1 MTDLIGKT
9 LGNYRVVEHL
19 GRGGMATVYKA
30 YQPALERYVAIKV
43 IHEQLASQD
52 EQFFKRFR
60 REAKA
65 VASLHHPNIVPVFD
79 FGVEGNIPYMVMEYL
94 EGHSLKAVLQAAN
107 ERGETMPLEEVRHIL
122 KDLAGAVDYA
132 YQQGIVHHDIK
143 PDNVMITTKGHVILT
158 DFGIAKIAGGT
169 QVTTMGAVLGTPAYM
184 SPEQGKGERGDQR
197 SDVYALGILLFEMV
211 TGRVPFDADT
221 PLAVIF
227 KHISDP
233 LPLPRSLNPA
243 IPQRVEQVI
252 LKALAKNPDDRFQ
265 TTGLLAQALENAI
278 AAEPARPES
287 LLRSTQTTIAETI
300 VPLEK
305 ESGESGIAP
314 RLRPPEKSP
323 SPRRAGRRPAVP
335 PWARILGGVALVTL
349 AAVLGTRAWMNLGS
363 RAGAPT
369 AASGARGATSTAKPT
384 IAAAAAGTASAR
396 GSRVS
401 IDLGQVNQNSG
412 MVQFEFEDGRTLPKT
427 IGGREVRATS
437 DNPAPARYMY
447 FNVDDQFLYAKETP
461 VSVAVTYFDLGSF
474 SFWIDYDST
483 DVNASGAGI
492 WKPTRT
498 ENLLTDSR
506 QWRTVTF
513 VLADA
518 LFGGRQHD
526 DADFRIAA
534 REEELLIDSV
544 TVTKVTLPPVVG
556 PTPSERVATFYYP
569 WYRNVS
575 MDGVWG
581 HWHEPDFQPPTDISS
596 DYYPELGA
604 YSSVDPAT
612 VAQHFSWLREAGVGL
627 IISSWWGQGSLEDQA
642 ASLLLEMAAIYDVR
656 VAFHIEPYAG
666 RTADRLLEDVQYL
679 YARYGLHPAFYRT
692 KASSRWSTDDRPK
705 GLFFVWSIESP
716 DTDSDPVQA
725 SYWSA
730 AMDRIHGL
738 PEGGLVIANTTRGDW
753 IDGGHF
759 DGLYNYATLNLEE
772 GQGFGWSRTLPPE
785 AWYVPSVIPGFS
797 ARRIGYPQDTWVP
810 RNDGATY
817 DDQWTSALGT
827 GVEPAMVAITS
838 FNEWH
843 EGTQIEPAEVG
854 ALNSRGEPYADY
866 GVLSPT
872 GYLAKTQEWV
882 DLFLN
887 TEWPPTYR
895 ARVRILTSSDWT
907 TVGLTQ
913 GATWLRPALVSAS
926 EAATT
931 VGLEE
936 DLFRLIQPIERA
948 NAGGMVEM
956 VVDVLLSEVD
966 TGATLVFEIERGY
979 LGSTKVELF
988 NYRGADPILVKALNW
1003 GGIRSGERNV
1013 STFQVPAEGFLESAP

>member
-9 LGNYRVVEHL
+9 LGNYRVLEQL
-19 GRGGMATVYKA
+19 GRGGMAAVYKA

-43 IHEQLASQD
+43 IHEQLAAQD
-52 EQFFKRFR
+52 EQFFRRFH

-79 FGVEGNIPYMVMEYL
+79 FGVEGDVPYMVMEYL
-94 EGHSLKAVLQAAN
+94 QGHSLKAELQGLNVRGQTLPLHEVVRIIRDVAA
-107 ERGETMPLEEVRHIL
+107 
-122 KDLAGAVDYA
+122 AVDYA
-132 YQQGIVHHDIK
+132 YHQGIVHHDLK
-143 PDNVMITTKGHVILT
+143 PDNVMLTTKGETILT

-169 QVTTMGAVLGTPAYM
+169 QVTASGAVMGTPLYM

-197 SDVYALGILLFEMV
+197 SDVYSLGVMLYEMV
-211 TGRVPFDADT
+211 TGRVPFEADT

-243 IPQRVEQVI
+243 IPERVEQVI
-252 LKALAKNPDDRFQ
+252 LKALAKAPADRFQ
-265 TTGLLAQALENAI
+265 TTAHMARALEVAI
-278 AAEPARPES
+278 TAEQAEPVQQPPGDKTTLPEATLPPMKEPSKTLAAPGVAPTERAPLPRPA
-287 LLRSTQTTIAETI
+287 T
-300 VPLEK
+300 
-305 ESGESGIAP
+305 
-314 RLRPPEKSP
+314 
-323 SPRRAGRRPAVP
+323 RRPVVP
-335 PWARILGGVALVTL
+335 RWARILGGVALVIL
-349 AAVLGTRAWMNLGS
+349 AVVLGS
-363 RAGAPT
+363 RAWSNLPGRVARPT
-369 AASGARGATSTAKPT
+369 VVAGTGATSAAKPT
-384 IAAAAAGTASAR
+384 STAGASPAAPEY
-396 GSRVS
+396 GSQVS

-461 VSVAVTYFDLGSF
+461 VTVAVTYFDLGSF

-692 KASSRWSTDDRPK
+692 KALSRWSTDDRPK

-725 SYWSA
+725 SYWSV

-843 EGTQIEPAEVG
+843 EGSQIEPAEAG
-854 ALNSRGEPYADY
+854 ALNSRGETYADY
-866 GVLSPT
+866 GALSPA
-872 GYLAKTQEWV
+872 GYLAKTREWV

-887 TEWPPTYR
+887 MEWPSTYR

-931 VGLEE
+931 VGLEG

-948 NAGGMVEM
+948 QAGGMVDM
-956 VVDVLLSEVD
+956 VVDVLLSEVEA
-966 TGATLVFEIERGY
+966 GETLVFEIERGH
-979 LGSTKVELF
+979 LGSTEVELF
-988 NYRGADPILVKALNW
+988 NFLGADPILVKTLNW
-1003 GGIRSGERNV
+1003 GGIGSGERNV
-1013 STFQVPAEGFLESAP
+1013 STFQVSAEGFLEPAP